1 VKDDVLEK
9 TQNVI
14 GLEDRAISKVANLV
28 ETPAWHVVPEMFN
41 EQITR

>member
-14 GLEDRAISKVANLV
+14 GLGGRAISKVANLF
-28 ETPAWHVVPEMFN
+28 ETPA
-41 EQITR
+41 